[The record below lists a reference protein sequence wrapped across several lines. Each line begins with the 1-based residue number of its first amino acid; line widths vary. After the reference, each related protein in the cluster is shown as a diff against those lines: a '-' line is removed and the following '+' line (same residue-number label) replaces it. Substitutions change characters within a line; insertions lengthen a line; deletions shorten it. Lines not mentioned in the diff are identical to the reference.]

1 MLMSIN
7 WDAIREEFPVTER
20 WIYLNHAGVSPMSR
34 RTVTAM
40 KRFLEDCEANGAVN
54 AVQWSKVVNETRE
67 KLATL
72 IHADVDEI
80 AFVKNTTQGILI
92 AANGIDWRSG
102 DNCIITDMEF
112 PANVY
117 PWMALS
123 RIGVETRFVKARN
136 GRILVDDIEAAMDA
150 RTRVVSI
157 SWVEFS
163 NGFRNDI
170 ERIGEVCYE
179 RGVLFVLDA
188 IQGLGAL
195 DIDVKRAR
203 VDVLTA
209 DAHKWLLGPEG
220 IGCFYCSRNALEQL
234 ITTNIGWKSVVGYN
248 DYFTYDLTLLPNA
261 QRFEEGSLNT
271 VGIHGLNAAVSMLL
285 EIGIPEIERRVLH
298 LTNILIDG
306 LIRKGYQITSSLE
319 SHERSAIVAFTS
331 SKWSPQYLVSL
342 LREHRIIAC
351 VRGNAVRLSPHFYN
365 SEEEM
370 DRVIDVL
377 P

>member
-1 MLMSIN
+1 
-7 WDAIREEFPVTER
+7 
-20 WIYLNHAGVSPMSR
+20 
-34 RTVTAM
+34 
-40 KRFLEDCEANGAVN
+40 
-54 AVQWSKVVNETRE
+54 
-67 KLATL
+67 ATL

-92 AANGIDWRSG
+92 AANGIDWHSG